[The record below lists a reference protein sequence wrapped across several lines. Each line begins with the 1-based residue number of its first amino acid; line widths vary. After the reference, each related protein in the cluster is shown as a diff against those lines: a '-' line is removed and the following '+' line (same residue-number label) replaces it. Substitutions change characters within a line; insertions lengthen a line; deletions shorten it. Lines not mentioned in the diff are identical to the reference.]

1 MTTTTTSHEEPIG
14 HPFDNGSVAARLAE
28 LPVTAEARELR
39 VRTQRGDFRGF
50 RATPAR
56 PDPALGDALLLHG
69 WPEFASCWESTAA
82 LLLEQGMSIVAYDQ
96 RGYSPDVRP
105 ESVDEYTMAHLVAD
119 LDVISREVG
128 LERFHLVGH
137 DWGGMVAWHYAANHP
152 ERLLTSTVVS
162 TAHPIAH
169 AKQVRADPDQYERMA
184 YMRSIQDHPEGVAR
198 TLLRNDGQ
206 RLIELYGGDVPDGM
220 AASYVERLSEPD
232 AMLSVLKY
240 YQAADGR
247 ERTASTPITVPT
259 TFVWGRRMLPSPAD
273 RLNPAPATSR
283 ALTVSSRYLWAP
295 RALAPGITAR
305 GHRTCRPRA
314 GAGARGF
321 ISAGRAGAYRRCS
334 RRWRS
339 IVIAIR
345 PNRRPHTASRPRWAA
360 ACRQRAVLVR
370 SKAR

>member
-184 YMRSIQDHPEGVAR
+184 YMCSIQDHPEGVAR

-259 TFVWGRRMLPSPAD
+259 TFVWGSEDVAFTRGSAELSASYVEGPYRFVPLVGASHWLPE
-273 RLNPAPATSR
+273 
-283 ALTVSSRYLWAP
+283 
-295 RALAPGITAR
+295 
-305 GHRTCRPRA
+305 
-314 GAGARGF
+314 
-321 ISAGRAGAYRRCS
+321 
-334 RRWRS
+334 
-339 IVIAIR
+339 
-345 PNRRPHTASRPRWAA
+345 SRPEDIA
-360 ACRQRAVLVR
+360 RAVLERVR
-370 SKAR
+370 EHAAS